1 MRNIILGRTQKSVS
15 AVSLGTWSY
24 GSGNKSG
31 DVSVGWAGQDDAD
44 SLAALLKA
52 WESGIH
58 HWDTADIYGDG
69 HSELMIGAMWESV
82 PRKDIFLATKVG
94 WDKGPHDTWYNP
106 DHMRKNM
113 DSSLKNLK
121 TDCVDLLYLHH
132 CNFGKDGEYFDD
144 ALDVVRRFKEE
155 GKTQFIGLSDWSA
168 KKILTY
174 IEKANP
180 DVVQPYRNIWDD
192 DYKSSGLKK
201 WIEDHNLGVCF
212 FSPLKHGLLSGKY
225 SEPASFEDGD
235 FRTNVED
242 FKNRSVIDLMGRNAN
257 LLREKFPDH
266 PNPVLRGVIDILHS
280 DSDNSCVLLGQRNV
294 NQVNVAAS
302 LGELLSEDEINSVR
316 VLYRR

>member
-1 MRNIILGRTQKSVS
+1 MRNIILGRTRESVS

-31 DVSVGWAGQDDAD
+31 NVSVGWAGQDDAD

-52 WESGIH
+52 WESGIN
-58 HWDTADIYGDG
+58 HWDTADVYGDG
-69 HSELMIGAMWESV
+69 HSELMIGAMWDTV
-82 PRKDIFLATKVG
+82 PREDIFLATKVG
-94 WDKGPHDTWYNP
+94 WDKGPHDMWYNP

-113 DSSLKNLK
+113 NYSLQNLK
-121 TDCVDLLYLHH
+121 TDAVDLLYLHH
-132 CNFGKDGEYFDD
+132 CNFGKNGEYFDD

-155 GKTQFIGLSDWSA
+155 GKTRFIGLSDWSA

-174 IEKANP
+174 IEKADP

-192 DYKSSGLKK
+192 DYESSGLKK
-201 WIEDHNLGVCF
+201 WIENHNLGVCF

-225 SEPASFEDGD
+225 AELPSFEDGD

-242 FKNRSVIDLMGRNAN
+242 FKNREVVDLMNRNADK
-257 LLREKFPDH
+257 LRQKFPDH

-280 DSDNSCVLLGQRNV
+280 DSNNSCVLLGQRNV
-294 NQVNVAAS
+294 SQVNVAAS
-302 LGELLSEDEINSVR
+302 LGELLTNAEASSVKE
-316 VLYRR
+316 LYRH